1 MLQSLNP
8 ESKPK
13 LLLVE
18 GRDEELVLSALLRH
32 LEIYDVQV
40 QGYGGKTRLR
50 YFLTTVTNEPNF
62 DQIQSIGIVRDA
74 DDNARSALQSVQSSL
89 RNVGL
94 PAPQTFLVPADGTPK
109 VAVFIMPDNANPG
122 ALEDLCLAALSDDPA
137 MACVADFV
145 RCLQDVAVTPP
156 VAVAKARI
164 HAFLSSRPD
173 PDLRLGEAAQRE
185 GYLPWNNPA
194 FDQLADFLRN
204 L

>member
-18 GRDEELVLSALLRH
+18 GRDEELVLGAFLRH
-32 LEIYDVQV
+32 LGISAVQV
-40 QGYGGKTRLR
+40 QGYGGKNRLQ
-50 YFLTTVTNEPNF
+50 YFLTTVTNEPDF
-62 DQIQSIGIVRDA
+62 DQVPSIGIVRDA
-74 DDNARSALQSVQSSL
+74 DDNARSAFQSVQSSL

-94 PAPQTFLVPADGTPK
+94 PTPQNFLEPAAGLPR

-122 ALEDLCLAALSDDPA
+122 ALEDLCLAAWSEDPA
-137 MACVADFV
+137 MPCVADFMQ
-145 RCLQDVAVTPP
+145 CLQDVAIAPP
-156 VAVAKARI
+156 VDAAKARM
-164 HAFLSSRPD
+164 HAFLASRAD

-185 GYLPWNNPA
+185 YLPWSNPA
-194 FDQLADFLRN
+194 FQSLSDFLKA

>member
-8 ESKPK
+8 ESKPN

-32 LEIYDVQV
+32 LGIYDVQV
-40 QGYGGKTRLR
+40 QGYGGKNRLR

-74 DDNARSALQSVQSSL
+74 DNNAQAALQSVQSSL

-94 PAPQTFLVPADGTPK
+94 PAPQTFLVPADDTPK

-122 ALEDLCLAALSDDPA
+122 ALEDLGNYILVYTLA
-137 MACVADFV
+137 
-145 RCLQDVAVTPP
+145 RDVFRLPSV
-156 VAVAKARI
+156 
-164 HAFLSSRPD
+164 SR
-173 PDLRLGEAAQRE
+173 
-185 GYLPWNNPA
+185 
-194 FDQLADFLRN
+194 
-204 L
+204 